1 MKFFTVLLEMFT
13 APFNLL
19 IKANYKNE
27 NKKVNSLFVLAISI
41 IVVLSLIFAFYY
53 KEILNV

>member
-1 MKFFTVLLEMFT
+1 MKILTVLLEMFT

-27 NKKVNSLFVLAISI
+27 NKKVNSLIVLTISI
-41 IVVLSLIFAFYY
+41 VVVFILIFAYYY